1 MATDNMRIDLLLTR
15 TWPTSQNVKQP
26 YLKLR
31 LGGSAADCSACQTLN
46 PAVPGLIPSLAT
58 C

>member
-1 MATDNMRIDLLLTR
+1 MATDDMRIDLLLTR

-31 LGGSAADCSACQTLN
+31 LGSSAADCSVCQTLN
-46 PAVPGLIPSLAT
+46 PAISGLIPGLAT